1 MTIINNNDI
10 KKDIKFVLNNQKR
23 IGLLNIKII
32 KNDLKK
38 GKFDKKEKKN
48 YIQSMNRF
56 QDRINKIDVVLKN
69 IDKAI

>member
-56 QDRINKIDVVLKN
+56 QYRINKIDVVLKN